1 MTEGSTSEK
10 KIDSFTLEPKRL
22 RKNNFV
28 HLEKK
33 GFDPL
38 LRKCRLSRALGFWD
52 RQPLAGAE
60 PNEQAYVSGNRH
72 TIMCLIGS
80 QDRIPNYWSGSS
92 VMRNISGPLTL
103 LW

>member
-10 KIDSFTLEPKRL
+10 KIDPSLLNPNVFAKTTSSTLKKRGSI
-22 RKNNFV
+22 RFYAN
-28 HLEKK
+28 
-33 GFDPL
+33 
-38 LRKCRLSRALGFWD
+38 
-52 RQPLAGAE
+52 AGY
-60 PNEQAYVSGNRH
+60 PVPSVFGTDNRWREQNQMSKLCQGNRH